1 MFAVDMTLNLSNINR
16 RLDHELIN
24 IFVCRWLYK
33 LFSRI
38 FVQAKVF
45 AVNASKSPETI
56 KERLAKTLN
65 GLEAIEKD
73 RGKDIKDLRKR
84 FEEKTDSVVHQL
96 AHHLLSDDIKKRFTE
111 WFKENVPDKD
121 ASWKEV
127 EENVNA
133 AFSKRFLEIVDQWE
147 QENKVFSTTCTFL
160 MEQFQN
166 YVNTVEFKLQN
177 VQREA
182 VDDNSNNPNK
192 VVFRIQ
198 VSFLQK
204 AIWNIKN
211 VTLGVIGRIIRLWI
225 KASIDEGIKRDIQ
238 ASDVKLLYT
247 DLLEEVSKGIL
258 TDSIKKK
265 LKPFVEDKLKDAK
278 LYLDRIEAR
287 LQELIEADRS
297 LYEQLRKRPA
307 RYQLVFPEVTQ
318 HRDQLAKFGLNEVC
332 AVKINREEL
341 EWKEETSS
349 WLGRGAFGAVY
360 QGTMRRNGEV
370 TTVALKVWNEALD
383 AANAKEIMEEIKN
396 LR

>member
-1 MFAVDMTLNLSNINR
+1 MTLNLSNINR

-45 AVNASKSPETI
+45 TVNASKSPETI

-65 GLEAIEKD
+65 GLETIEKD
-73 RGKDIKDLRKR
+73 QGKDIKDLRKR
-84 FEEKTDSVVHQL
+84 FEEKIDSVVHQL

-182 VDDNSNNPNK
+182 VDDDSSNPNK

-198 VSFLQK
+198 VSIWQK

-225 KASIDEGIKRDIQ
+225 KASIDESIKREIQ

-247 DLLEEVSKGIL
+247 DLLEAVSKGTL
-258 TDSIKKK
+258 TDSIRIKKK
-265 LKPFVEDKLKDAK
+265 LKPFVVDKLKDFK
-278 LYLDRIEAR
+278 FYLDRIEAR
-287 LQELIEADRS
+287 VQELIEADRR
-297 LYEQLRKRPA
+297 LYEQLKRPA
-307 RYQLVFPEVTQ
+307 RFYQLLFHEVTQ
-318 HRDQLAKFGLNEVC
+318 HRNQLAKFGLSEVC
-332 AVKINREEL
+332 AVKIDREEL
-341 EWKEETSS
+341 EWKEEGSS
-349 WLGRGAFGAVY
+349 CLGRGASSAVY
-360 QGTMRRNGEV
+360 QGTMTRDGEV
-370 TTVALKVWNEALD
+370 KNVALKVWNEARD
-383 AANAKEIMEEIKN
+383 ATNAKEIMEEIKN

>member
-1 MFAVDMTLNLSNINR
+1 MTLNLSNINKR
-16 RLDHELIN
+16 VDHELKYL
-24 IFVCRWLYK
+24 FVFRWLYK

-38 FVQAKVF
+38 FTQAKLIV
-45 AVNASKSPETI
+45 VNASKSPDEI
-56 KERLAKTLN
+56 KKRVGKTFSH
-65 GLEAIEKD
+65 LEAIEKD
-73 RGKDIKDLRKR
+73 QGKVIKDLRKC
-84 FEEKTDSVVHQL
+84 FEEKVDSVVHQL
-96 AHHLLSDDIKKRFTE
+96 ALHLLSHDIKKCFTE
-111 WFKENVPDKD
+111 WFKEEAPDKD
-121 ASWKEV
+121 ASWEEV
-127 EENVNA
+127 EEKANA

-147 QENKVFSTTCTFL
+147 QENKVFSTTCIFL
-160 MEQFQN
+160 MGQFQS

-182 VDDNSNNPNK
+182 VDDDSSNPNK

-225 KASIDEGIKRDIQ
+225 KASIDDSIKRDIQ

-307 RYQLVFPEVTQ
+307 RYQLVFHEVTQ

-332 AVKINREEL
+332 AVKIDREEL

-349 WLGRGAFGAVY
+349 CLGRGASGTVY
-360 QGTMRRNGEV
+360 QGTMKRDGEV
-370 TTVALKVWNEALD
+370 KNVALKVWNKARD
-383 AANAKEIMEEIKN
+383 AANAKEIMEEVKN

>member
-1 MFAVDMTLNLSNINR
+1 MTLNLSNINR

-45 AVNASKSPETI
+45 TVNASKSPETI

-73 RGKDIKDLRKR
+73 QGKDIKDLRKR
-84 FEEKTDSVVHQL
+84 FEEKIDSVVHQL

-182 VDDNSNNPNK
+182 VDDDSSNPNK

-225 KASIDEGIKRDIQ
+225 KASIDDSIKRDIQ

-265 LKPFVEDKLKDAK
+265 LQPFVEDKLKDAK

-307 RYQLVFPEVTQ
+307 RYQLVFHEVTQ

-332 AVKINREEL
+332 AVKIDREEL

-349 WLGRGAFGAVY
+349 CLGRGASGTVY
-360 QGTMRRNGEV
+360 QGTMKRDGEV
-370 TTVALKVWNEALD
+370 KNVALKVWNKARD
-383 AANAKEIMEEIKN
+383 AANAKEIMEEVKN